1 MKKEVLRE
9 TNFSG
14 LNLIKRGKV
23 RDVYEVDG
31 KLLIVA
37 SDRISAYDVVMD
49 DPIPDKGKILTQ
61 MSLFW
66 FDKVSHIIPN
76 HVLTSDPDQYPTSC
90 RPFAEQLEGRS
101 MLVKKAEPLVV
112 ECIVRGYLS
121 GSGWKEYLEKG
132 SICGIQLPDGLVE
145 SQKLEKPIFTPSTK
159 AEEGLHDEN
168 ISFEK
173 AAEIIGKDVAE
184 RVREVSLAIYDFGR
198 DYALE
203 RGIIIADTKFEFGL
217 CDGELILIDEILTP
231 DSSRFWPADDYEP
244 GRSQK
249 SFDKQFLRDYLT
261 EIGWAKQPPPPKL
274 PEEIITKTR
283 EKYLE
288 ALKRITGSDL
298 MN

>member
-184 RVREVSLAIYDFGR
+184 RVKEVSLAIYDFGR

-274 PEEIITKTR
+274 PGEIITKTR

>member
-1 MKKEVLRE
+1 M

-244 GRSQK
+244 GRSQDGP
-249 SFDKQFLRDYLT
+249 SSHHLLNCQR
-261 EIGWAKQPPPPKL
+261 
-274 PEEIITKTR
+274 R
-283 EKYLE
+283 
-288 ALKRITGSDL
+288 
-298 MN
+298 